1 MRFVVP
7 LVVAIISAAAG
18 FGGGWYVFVEM
29 GLGAPEPDAGHET
42 DGAVADDMPARSPS
56 AVPVFVNIG
65 PLTIPVLASDR
76 IDQLVTL
83 IVAVEVDDA
92 VTGERVRAQGP
103 RLTDAYLT
111 SIYGS
116 VATGR
121 LMEDGIVDIAAVKA
135 RLAEESRRVL
145 GPATVRDVLVQVVN
159 QRQM

>member
-1 MRFVVP
+1 MRIVVL

-29 GLGAPEPDAGHET
+29 GLGAPEPGHEADT
-42 DGAVADDMPARSPS
+42 PVAEDAAPRSPS

-92 VTGERVRAQGP
+92 AAGERVRVQGP

-116 VATGR
+116 IAMGR
-121 LMEDGIVDIAAVKA
+121 LMDDGIVDIAAVKA
-135 RLAEESRRVL
+135 RLAEESRRIL
-145 GPATVRDVLVQVVN
+145 GPAAVRDVLVQVVN
-159 QRQM
+159 QRPM